1 MSRPSIE
8 VTESE
13 LESFTAISGDRHP
26 IHNQHGKVVQ
36 QNLMG
41 LMMRCRDPSGARN
54 EPIG

>member
-1 MSRPSIE
+1 MSRLSIE
-8 VTESE
+8 VTESD

-36 QNLMG
+36 QGLLG